1 MGHISSSQK
10 VVRQFGVSLIEVLLV
25 LCVIGAGAAIA
36 YIVGNKRIQASQ
48 ADKAQLALT
57 QISKSIE
64 GVASTNLNYAML
76 STAPTNAIPVS
87 LIEAD
92 GHLKPSPWGAI
103 ALSTNSGAKAHESYS
118 IAFSDVPPYGC
129 VTLASKGYDGFAT
142 VEING
147 TVAWQSGGSAPDPAA
162 LSTACQQSVNVVK
175 FTSPKLKGE
184 WVASNPFIRTVY
196 PPSGICLPPKFWN
209 TITGTCDTP
218 STTCTPPQIWDAAS
232 SSCKTPVL
240 VCTPPQYLAS
250 TAAGVVCVGPGAC
263 VLPKVW
269 DAATSSCITP
279 PVVCTPPQVFDV
291 GTGACITPPVV
302 CTPPQV
308 WDMAT
313 SSCITPPVTCTPPQ
327 VWDAATSSCITPSV
341 VCVPPQVKDA
351 ATNTCVTPPTCL
363 PTEYLVGTECR
374 WNGNCS
380 AACVG
385 DELAES
391 CPQRD
396 GSPNIIRVIGHH
408 EGTCGWTAPAAGTLL
423 ASTCSNGVLI
433 KTVSSGPGL
442 GYHYEYGTC

>member
-25 LCVIGAGAAIA
+25 LCVIGAGAVIA

-48 ADKAQLALT
+48 ADRAQLALT

-76 STAPTNAIPVS
+76 STSPTNAIPVS

-92 GHLKPSPWGAI
+92 GHLKPSPWGEI
-103 ALSTNSGAKAHESYS
+103 ALSTNSGAKVHESYS

-184 WVASNPFIRTVY
+184 WVASNPLIRTVY
-196 PPSGICLPPKFWN
+196 PPSGTCLPPKFWN

-232 SSCKTPVL
+232 NSCKTPL
-240 VCTPPQYLAS
+240 ITCPPPKYLAS
-250 TAAGVVCVGPGAC
+250 TAAGIVCVDPQTC
-263 VLPKVW
+263 VPPKVL
-269 DAATSSCITP
+269 DVATGTCITPPITCTPPQVFDSSTGSCITP
-279 PVVCTPPQVFDV
+279 PVVCTPPQVLDAA
-291 GTGACITPPVV
+291 TNTCITPPVV
-302 CTPPQV
+302 CTPPLV
-308 WDMAT
+308 LN
-313 SSCITPPVTCTPPQ
+313 
-327 VWDAATSSCITPSV
+327 
-341 VCVPPQVKDA
+341 A
-351 ATNTCVTPPTCL
+351 ATNTCVAAPSGVTCGGSI
-363 PTEYLVGTECR
+363 PDCAS
-374 WNGNCS
+374 CHS
-380 AACVG
+380 ACVG
-385 DELAES
+385 QKAA
-391 CPQRD
+391 D
-396 GSPNIIRVIGHH
+396 GCFDASNNFLRATSNPTWVDGL
-408 EGTCGWTAPAAGTLL
+408 CGFTLPAAGVIFDSSC
-423 ASTCSNGVLI
+423 ASNGTLI
-433 KTVSSGPGL
+433 NFVSDGPGV
-442 GYHYEYGTC
+442 GFHYTYGSC